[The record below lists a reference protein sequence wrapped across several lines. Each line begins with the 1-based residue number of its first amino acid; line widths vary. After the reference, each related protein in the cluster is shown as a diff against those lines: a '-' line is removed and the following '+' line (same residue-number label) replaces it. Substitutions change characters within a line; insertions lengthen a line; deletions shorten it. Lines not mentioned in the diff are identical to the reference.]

1 MDCVEQIFELFD
13 GRGDAEYFG
22 EPVSQ
27 KEHALQVAHFASQD
41 GASEALIVAALLH
54 DVGHLLAGTE
64 EMAQNG
70 IDGHHED
77 AGCKWLTEHFGPEV
91 TEPVRMHVEAK
102 RYLCYAD
109 AEYLGALSPAS
120 VLSLQLQGGPFDQ
133 REAQRFHDLPY
144 AADAVQ
150 LRRWDDQ
157 GKIPAFEVPGLEHY
171 RAMLVRQAGRQPSR
185 GV

>member
-1 MDCVEQIFELFD
+1 MDCVEQIFELFA

-22 EPVSQ
+22 ESVSQ
-27 KEHALQVAHFASQD
+27 KEHALQVAHFAAQA
-41 GASEALIVAALLH
+41 GESEPLIVAALLH

-64 EMAQNG
+64 EMAENG
-70 IDGHHED
+70 VDGHHED
-77 AGCKWLTEHFGPEV
+77 AGCVWLREHFGPDV

-109 AEYLGALSPAS
+109 PEYLSTLSPAS

-133 REAQRFHDLPY
+133 NEAQCFHGQPY
-144 AADAVQ
+144 AADAVR

-157 GKIPAFEVPGLEHY
+157 GKIPEFGVPALEHY
-171 RAMLVRQAGRQPSR
+171 RAMLIRHARPLRPAS
-185 GV
+185 

>member
-22 EPVSQ
+22 EAVSQ
-27 KEHALQVAHFASQD
+27 KEHALQVAHYAAQA

-64 EMAQNG
+64 EMAESG
-70 IDGHHED
+70 IDGHHEA
-77 AGCKWLTEHFGPEV
+77 AGCLWLKEHFGPEV

-109 AEYLGALSPAS
+109 PEYLSTLSPAS
-120 VLSLQLQGGPFDQ
+120 VLSLQLQGGAFDQ
-133 REAQRFHDLPY
+133 KEAQRFHDQPY
-144 AADAVQ
+144 APDAVQ

-157 GKIPAFEVPGLEHY
+157 GKIPEFEVPDLEHY
-171 RAMLVRQAGRQPSR
+171 RAMLVSQAARQSSR
-185 GV
+185 CI

>member
-1 MDCVEQIFELFD
+1 MDCLEQIYELFD
-13 GRGDAEYFG
+13 GRGDTEYFG

-27 KEHALQVAHFASQD
+27 KEHALQVAHFAAQA

-64 EMAQNG
+64 EMAENG
-70 IDGHHED
+70 IDGHHEA
-77 AGCKWLTEHFGPEV
+77 AGGSWLKEHFGPEV

-109 AEYLGALSPAS
+109 PEYLSTLSPAS
-120 VLSLQLQGGPFDQ
+120 ILSLQLQGGPFD
-133 REAQRFHDLPY
+133 EKAAQRFHEQPY
-144 AADAVQ
+144 AAESVR

-157 GKIPAFEVPGLEHY
+157 GKIPQFEVPGLEHY
-171 RAMLVRQAGRQPSR
+171 RAMLIRHARRQPAR

>member
-1 MDCVEQIFELFD
+1 MDCVKRIFELFD

-27 KEHALQVAHFASQD
+27 KEHALQVAHFAAQA
-41 GASEALIVAALLH
+41 GASEPLIVAGLLH

-64 EMAQNG
+64 EMAENG
-70 IDGHHED
+70 IDGHHEA
-77 AGCKWLTEHFGPEV
+77 AGGAWLKEHFGPEV

-109 AEYLGALSPAS
+109 AGYLHSLSPAS
-120 VLSLQLQGGPFDQ
+120 VLSLQLQGGPFDPPG
-133 REAQRFHDLPY
+133 AQHFYGQPY
-144 AADAVQ
+144 AADAVR

-157 GKIPAFEVPGLEHY
+157 GKIPDFEVPGLEHY
-171 RAMLVRQAGRQPSR
+171 RAMLVTQASSHR
-185 GV
+185 VY